1 MKTLGI
7 GSTIRKRST
16 HPYLG
21 HEPVSTLAQSREAVE
36 LLNKGR
42 ENGRGEA
49 VEVTYWFEVVH
60 DGKPM
65 AGLVNAARMVLE
77 HGTLKPWHQEGD
89 SALRKPDGYDDYM
102 SWATDVRLLGW
113 NKAEGVESGL
123 VSIAY
128 PLRFFDTRD
137 DGGVP
142 LAPLFMAMASD
153 PFSAFSFT
161 QGARIVDVAFPP
173 GMLARFPR
181 RRWPHS
187 RIREYL
193 GLDTD
198 EPIIGTI
205 VKPKTGLTPELF
217 SRSVVEAALAG
228 ARFTKA
234 DENMH
239 LSLAEVPRFVGR
251 VAKDLEAAGFDM
263 GRSASPRGRRFLFA
277 PHITADADRMR
288 DYARAAVEAGANA
301 LMFSPYY
308 GGGFPLMAEITAAHD
323 VPVYA
328 HTAGMNVVTGCATW
342 GLDPRITYSLAALY
356 GAAFMQLT
364 TMGGYLKPDD
374 TEKSAILAKLKALGL
389 EGNAGMTLAIAG
401 GLGPSNIGRSM
412 ELLGREGRMFLAGTS
427 VYSHP
432 DGPAAGV
439 RAIIA
444 AYSAYTEHGITD
456 PVQLRQYAA
465 GRGAGGRDLM
475 RALG

>member
-1 MKTLGI
+1 
-7 GSTIRKRST
+7 
-16 HPYLG
+16 
-21 HEPVSTLAQSREAVE
+21 
-36 LLNKGR
+36 
-42 ENGRGEA
+42 
-49 VEVTYWFEVVH
+49 
-60 DGKPM
+60 
-65 AGLVNAARMVLE
+65 
-77 HGTLKPWHQEGD
+77 
-89 SALRKPDGYDDYM
+89 
-102 SWATDVRLLGW
+102 
-113 NKAEGVESGL
+113 
-123 VSIAY
+123 
-128 PLRFFDTRD
+128 
-137 DGGVP
+137 
-142 LAPLFMAMASD
+142 
-153 PFSAFSFT
+153 
-161 QGARIVDVAFPP
+161 
-173 GMLARFPR
+173 
-181 RRWPHS
+181 
-187 RIREYL
+187 
-193 GLDTD
+193 
-198 EPIIGTI
+198 
-205 VKPKTGLTPELF
+205 
-217 SRSVVEAALAG
+217 
-228 ARFTKA
+228 
-234 DENMH
+234 
-239 LSLAEVPRFVGR
+239 
-251 VAKDLEAAGFDM
+251 
-263 GRSASPRGRRFLFA
+263 
-277 PHITADADRMR
+277 MR